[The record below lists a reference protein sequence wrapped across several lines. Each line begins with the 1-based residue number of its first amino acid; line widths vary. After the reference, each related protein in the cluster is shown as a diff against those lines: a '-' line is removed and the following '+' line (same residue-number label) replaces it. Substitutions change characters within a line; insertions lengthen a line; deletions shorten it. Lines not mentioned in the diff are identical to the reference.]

1 MQMRRI
7 TALILTVLTV
17 SALAASCAIRPADM
31 QPASSGGVVT
41 NADTKAETAAE
52 NPAVPGPANLE
63 NKFDGF
69 DFDLMNYVE
78 QKLGDKSYMISP
90 LSLKYALGM
99 LLAGA
104 DGQTLKQ
111 LMSAIG
117 INSVSELEDLIKSF
131 NGFEGCFNEAVRK
144 YAETYNALTDEQK
157 QYYDEP
163 SGALRVADSIW
174 KRNDIPDFLQGYKDA
189 VSSYNAEYR
198 DFTREKVISDVNAW
212 ANEKTEGMIPKLLPD
227 NYDTSNLAV
236 ILMNALYYK
245 NAWAK
250 EFFEIPEREFTTV
263 SNQKVNKKFIS
274 STEHY
279 RYYSDEKTTLVA
291 VPMKNGVDMIFVL
304 GSAENLTEKLSQ
316 AAQRRVR
323 VIIPEF
329 ETETSLSDGELVDF
343 LKDRGAT
350 DAFTESIADFSRM
363 FDPGIKKVYVDD
375 IVQKTKIK
383 LDKTGVEAAAVTAII
398 MKDEGVEED
407 DPVDFIADKPFRFF
421 IMTGKTEWAAEGMVM
436 FEGRLTE

>member
-1 MQMRRI
+1 MKRI
-7 TALILTVLTV
+7 IALLLTVLTV
-17 SALAASCAIRPADM
+17 SVLAASCAIRPETP
-31 QPASSGGVVT
+31 QLASTGTSGERT
-41 NADTKAETAAE
+41 ETFLDK
-52 NPAVPGPANLE
+52 PAVPGSL
-63 NKFDGF
+63 KLDKKLDGF

-78 QKLGDKSYMISP
+78 QKLGDESYMISP
-90 LSLKYALGM
+90 LSFKYALGM
-99 LLAGA
+99 LIAGA

-111 LMSAIG
+111 LMSAVG
-117 INSVSELEDLIKSF
+117 IDSVSELEELIKSF
-131 NGFEGCFNEAVRK
+131 NGFEGCFNEAVKK

-157 QYYDEP
+157 QFYDEP
-163 SGALRVADSIW
+163 SGVLRVANSIW
-174 KRNDIPDFLQGYKDA
+174 KRNDIPGFLQGYKDA
-189 VSSYNAEYR
+189 VSSYYAEYR
-198 DFTREKVISDVNAW
+198 DFTREKVIADVNAW
-212 ANEKTEGMIPKLLPD
+212 ANEKTEGMIPKLLPE

-274 STEHY
+274 STEYY

-316 AAQRRVR
+316 AARRRVR

-350 DAFTESIADFSRM
+350 DAFISKKADFSRM
-363 FDPGIKKVYVDD
+363 FDPDEESVYVND

-398 MKDEGVEED
+398 MNDECEEED
-407 DPVDFIADKPFRFF
+407 DPVDFIADKPFRYF
-421 IMTGKTEWAAEGMVM
+421 IMTGKTEWAAEGIVM

>member
-1 MQMRRI
+1 MKRI
-7 TALILTVLTV
+7 IALLLTVLTV
-17 SALAASCAIRPADM
+17 SVLAASCAIRPETP
-31 QPASSGGVVT
+31 QPASTGTSGEKT
-41 NADTKAETAAE
+41 ETSLDK
-52 NPAVPGPANLE
+52 PAVPGSL
-63 NKFDGF
+63 KLDKKLDGF

-78 QKLGDKSYMISP
+78 QKLGDESYMISP
-90 LSLKYALGM
+90 LSFKYALGM
-99 LLAGA
+99 LIAGA
-104 DGQTLKQ
+104 EGQTLKQ
-111 LMSAIG
+111 LTSAVG
-117 INSVSELEDLIKSF
+117 IDSVSELEELIKSF
-131 NGFEGCFNEAVRK
+131 NGFEGCFNEAVKK

-163 SGALRVADSIW
+163 SGALRVANSIW
-174 KRNDIPDFLQGYKDA
+174 KRNDIPGFLQVYKDA
-189 VSSYNAEYR
+189 VSSYYAEYR
-198 DFTREKVISDVNAW
+198 DFTREKVIADVNAW
-212 ANEKTEGMIPKLLPD
+212 ANEKTEGMIPKLLPE

-304 GSAENLTEKLSQ
+304 GSSENLTEKLSQ
-316 AAQRRVR
+316 AVQRRVR

-350 DAFTESIADFSRM
+350 DAFIKEKADFSKI
-363 FDPGIKKVYVDD
+363 FDPDEESVYVND

-383 LDKTGVEAAAVTAII
+383 LDKTGVEAAAVTAI
-398 MKDEGVEED
+398 MMNDECAEED
-407 DPVDFIADKPFRFF
+407 DPVDFIADKPFRYF
-421 IMTGKTEWAAEGMVM
+421 IMTGKTEWAAEGIVM